1 MAFLYEILQLLS
13 KLETVITVILLNPL
27 HFMKLFSFIL
37 MVFAPTFFSLAQQ
50 QKKSPSFEEV
60 ISLRSPGAVV
70 MSPDGD
76 MIAFTV
82 QTTDW
87 IDNRF
92 DTEIWLAK
100 SGVEP
105 FQLTNNTK
113 NSSSSPTFSPDGKWL
128 TFLSD
133 RGNKAQIYALRLT
146 GGEAFAITDEE
157 EGISAFQWHPD
168 GKRLILLKSEKEA
181 ELIKVR
187 EKRYGAFEIDD
198 KDHVLSHI
206 WEIDFDP
213 LFTNPAE
220 MPCYEKSDSLK
231 VSTDCIEKPK
241 SRRLTSGDF
250 TVTSFEISP
259 NGKLVAINHQPD
271 PMIMSSMK
279 SDVSIFD
286 LETKDLKSLVSNP
299 GGDRFQAWSPDSKQ
313 ILYTSDL
320 EDTVSNFYKN
330 TKIFRMAIEDKKP
343 LQLASKLDENP
354 SNLIWNNEGIYGVYL
369 KKTLRPIYR
378 IEPKDGSFKQLTGFP
393 EQVSGLAFSKNGQM
407 MALNARNGNQ
417 LNEIWIANNTQKP
430 APRSISQMS
439 KQIANWNVAQ
449 SEVVVWRS
457 VDGSLIE
464 GVLHKPSDYD
474 STKKYPLMV
483 VIHGGPTGIDTPHPV
498 PGYVYPIVQWLDK
511 GALVL
516 RPNYRGSAGYGEAFR
531 SLNVENL
538 GVGDAWDVMTG
549 VDFLSAKGMIDT
561 SKMGVM
567 GWSQGGY
574 ISAFLTTNTDRFK
587 AVSVGAGISN
597 WMTYYVNTDIHPFT
611 IQYLKSNP
619 WDNEEIYK
627 KTSPMTNIKKAQTPT
642 LIQHGEF
649 DKRVPIPNAYE
660 LLQGL
665 RDQGVPAE
673 LIVYKG
679 FGHGITKPK
688 ERLAA
693 MWHNWQWFGKYV
705 WGEEIE
711 MPLKD

>member
-1 MAFLYEILQLLS
+1 
-13 KLETVITVILLNPL
+13 
-27 HFMKLFSFIL
+27 MKLFYLTI
-37 MVFAPTFFSLAQQ
+37 MVFAPTFFVFSQQQ
-50 QKKSPSFEEV
+50 QKTPSFEEV
-60 ISLRSPGAVV
+60 ISLRNAGEVV
-70 MSPDGD
+70 ISPDGE
-76 MIAFTV
+76 MIAYTV
-82 QTTDW
+82 QTADW
-87 IDNRF
+87 NENRF
-92 DTEIWLAK
+92 DTEIWLARNN
-100 SGVEP
+100 GEP
-105 FQLTNNTK
+105 FQLTNNPK
-113 NSSSSPTFSPDGKWL
+113 NSSTSPVFSPDGKWL

-133 RGNKAQIYALRLT
+133 RGSKVQVYALRLS
-146 GGEAFAITDEE
+146 GGEAFSITDEE
-157 EGISAFQWHPD
+157 ESISAFQWHPD
-168 GKRLILLKSEKEA
+168 GKRLFLLKSEKET
-181 ELIKVR
+181 ESIKER
-187 EKRYGAFEIDD
+187 KKRYGAYEIDD
-198 KDHVLSHI
+198 KDFVMSHI
-206 WEIDFDP
+206 WEIDFDAKFP
-213 LFTNPAE
+213 NPSE

-231 VSTDCIEKPK
+231 ASANCIEKPK
-241 SRRLTSGDF
+241 SSRLTSGDF
-250 TVTSFEISP
+250 TVTSFEVSP
-259 NGKLVAINHQPD
+259 NGKLLAINHQPD

-279 SDVSIFD
+279 SDISVFD
-286 LETKDLKSLVSNP
+286 LETKDLDIVVSNP

-313 ILYTSDL
+313 ILYVSNLD
-320 EDTVSNFYKN
+320 DTVSNFYKN

-343 LQLASKLDENP
+343 VQLASKLDENP
-354 SNLIWNNEGIYGVYL
+354 SNLNWNSKGIYGTFW
-369 KKTLRPIYR
+369 KKTLRPVYR
-378 IEPKDGSFKQLTGFP
+378 IEPKDGSFSMLIGMPELVNGF
-393 EQVSGLAFSKNGQM
+393 SFSKSGEK

-430 APRSISQMS
+430 TPINISQMT
-439 KQIANWNVAQ
+439 KQITNWNVAQ
-449 SEVVVWRS
+449 SELVVWRS

-483 VIHGGPTGIDTPHPV
+483 VIHGGPTGIDTPQPV
-498 PGYVYPIVQWLDK
+498 PGYVYPILQWLEK

-549 VDFLSAKGMIDT
+549 VDFLSAKGLIDT

-611 IQYLKSNP
+611 IQYLKANP

-627 KTSPMTNIKKAQTPT
+627 KTSPMTAIKKAVTPT

-711 MPLKD
+711 MPLED